1 MHASKCT
8 NSSSTSEER
17 ALIQSPEQS
26 NQIIVKC
33 AFFQSSSDWVS
44 RLKLLNCI
52 TGSRLSRYAAAVICL
67 WCVAVHHVSRYTLL
81 LLTVLCVFLVQEKI
95 NNNDVIYKCF
105 HFLSSSSRRLT
116 SHVGLQLSASTE
128 RSSSD
133 AKFHWSISS
142 DDESNEPTGQQQ
154 QRASE
159 LIVHENDDADEQCRC
174 GDRSAEKDEKSKSR
188 RWVWRD
194 WRSHG
199 PLWKMAI
206 CHDNSP
212 LIISSAKHVS
222 HFFANIS
229 SECVE
234 QMWNKSNFLNLSQN
248 FYLGRRQRFLV

>member
-1 MHASKCT
+1 M
-8 NSSSTSEER
+8 R
-17 ALIQSPEQS
+17 FFP
-26 NQIIVKC
+26 IVE
-33 AFFQSSSDWVS
+33 WVS
-44 RLKLLNCI
+44 ESIEI
-52 TGSRLSRYAAAVICL
+52 TELHNGVKVEPICCCCDMFVMCGRTSRIT
-67 WCVAVHHVSRYTLL
+67 RYTLL
-81 LLTVLCVFLVQEKI
+81 LLTVLCVFFAQKKI
-95 NNNDVIYKCF
+95 NNNDVIIYKCF
-105 HFLSSSSRRLT
+105 HFLSSSSRRFT
-116 SHVGLQLSASTE
+116 SYAGLQLSASTE

-142 DDESNEPTGQQQ
+142 DDDESNEPTGQQQ

-159 LIVHENDDADEQCRC
+159 LNVHENDDADGQCRC

-206 CHDNSP
+206 CYDNSP

-229 SECVE
+229 SECAVQ
-234 QMWNKSNFLNLSQN
+234 QMRYHSKF
-248 FYLGRRQRFLV
+248 